1 MSLQRRCTKRT
12 ETLETRLAKQ
22 ANRLREEA
30 KLLPAGADRESILR
44 KAKQVETGLHISWLL
59 RSPGQ
64 QPPQ

>member
-1 MSLQRRCTKRT
+1 MTLQRRCTKRT

-44 KAKQVETGLHISWLL
+44 KANQVETGL
-59 RSPGQ
+59 
-64 QPPQ
+64 QPASGPSRGVNRML